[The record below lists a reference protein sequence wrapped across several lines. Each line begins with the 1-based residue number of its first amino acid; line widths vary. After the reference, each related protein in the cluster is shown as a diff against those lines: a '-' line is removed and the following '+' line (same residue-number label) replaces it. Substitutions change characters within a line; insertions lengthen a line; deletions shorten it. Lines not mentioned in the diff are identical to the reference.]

1 MSDWK
6 RKLHLPPSGSIKPNR
21 RAVLAGGAAAAA
33 LTGVA
38 LLRPRK
44 NGAPHSD
51 YFRTLS
57 AALATAGLARPALVI
72 DKALL
77 HENIAEMQAHLR
89 PGMGYR
95 IVAKSIPSLALIKEV
110 REQTG
115 TNRLMVF
122 HQPFLNL
129 VATEMPDADIL
140 LGKPMPVAA
149 MRRFHE
155 KYTPSGF
162 DPATQI
168 QWLIDTPE
176 RLTQY
181 GAAAGDMNLHLRV
194 NIEIDVGLHRGGV
207 RDQATFLAMLQTIA
221 ADERLT
227 FSGVMGY
234 DPHLASV
241 PGLLG
246 WQRSAIA
253 TSRDIYRGFA
263 EIALGHADGAPLTL
277 NTAGSP
283 TYRLHD
289 KDMIANEVAVG
300 SALVKPTHFDVPTL
314 ARHVPAAFIAT
325 PVLKALERT
334 RIPAL
339 EALET
344 PMTFWD
350 RNQQRSFF
358 IYGGNWLAEPV
369 SPPGLQINGL
379 FGRSSNQEMLN
390 GSDLVDLAP
399 DDYVFLRPAQSEFVF
414 LQFGDIAVYEDG
426 AITQSWPVFTQGA

>member
-1 MSDWK
+1 M
-6 RKLHLPPSGSIKPNR
+6 G
-21 RAVLAGGAAAAA
+21 GGAAAA
-33 LTGVA
+33 TIGMVT
-38 LLRPRK
+38 LRPRK
-44 NGAPHSD
+44 NGAPHND
-51 YFRTLS
+51 YFRKLG
-57 AALATAGLARPALVI
+57 AALASAGLTRPTLVI
-72 DKALL
+72 DRALL
-77 HENIAEMQAHLR
+77 RANIAEMQSHLR

-95 IVAKSIPSLALIKEV
+95 IVAKSLPSLPLIEEV
-110 REQTG
+110 RRQTG

-129 VATEMPDADIL
+129 VAAEMPDADIL
-140 LGKPMPVAA
+140 LGKPMPAAA

-155 KYTPSGF
+155 KHAPSGF

-168 QWLIDTPE
+168 QWLVDTPE
-176 RLTQY
+176 RLAQY
-181 GAAAGDMNLHLRV
+181 AALAAEMNLRLRL

-207 RDQATFLAMLQTIA
+207 EDRTTFLAMLQTIA

-227 FSGVMGY
+227 FSGLMGY

-241 PGLLG
+241 PALLG
-246 WQRSAIA
+246 WRERAIA
-253 TSRDIYRGFA
+253 AARETYRGFA
-263 EIALGHADGAPLTL
+263 ELALAHADGAALTL

-289 KDMIANEVAVG
+289 DDMTANEVSVG
-300 SALVKPTHFDVPTL
+300 SALVKPTHFDVSTL
-314 ARHVPAAFIAT
+314 AAHVPAAFIAT
-325 PVLKALERT
+325 PVLKALDRT
-334 RIPAL
+334 RVPAL
-339 EALET
+339 EALSA

-369 SPPGLQINGL
+369 SPPGLQVNNL

-390 GSDLVDLAP
+390 GSGLIDLKP